1 MWLCVGVALRVGP
14 VNIQLCRQ
22 CARLSLRD
30 SGCRAPWLCM
40 QGLACGGLS
49 VCLRVCLHVCACV
62 CVWMC
67 MRLLCVCVRVRVR
80 VCVRLWVCGCVY
92 LCAPASACLW
102 FAVERICVWG
112 FVCVGICSCQ
122 LVCVHVTLCCVCVG
136 EYAGVCARMCVRA
149 CVGCQPPTQ
158 LNGATT
164 PVRLSSTGLASKQSA
179 VRRCTCGTKP
189 QATRLC
195 DVMRELDL
203 PGGFTVLLS
212 AAAVK
217 WPARS

>member
-1 MWLCVGVALRVGP
+1 MRGSLCATQGVGLRGSACRASRVGGCLCVSECVSM
-14 VNIQLCRQ
+14 
-22 CARLSLRD
+22 CAHVFVC
-30 SGCRAPWLCM
+30 GCV
-40 QGLACGGLS
+40 CGCF
-49 VCLRVCLHVCACV
+49 VCV
-62 CVWMC
+62 CVC
-67 MRLLCVCVRVRVR
+67 VRVR

-136 EYAGVCARMCVRA
+136 EYAGVCAHMCVRA